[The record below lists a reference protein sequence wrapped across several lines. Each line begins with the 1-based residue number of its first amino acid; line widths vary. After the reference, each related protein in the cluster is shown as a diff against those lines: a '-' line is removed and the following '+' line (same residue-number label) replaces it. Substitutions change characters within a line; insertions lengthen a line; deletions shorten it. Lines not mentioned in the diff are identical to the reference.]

1 MIKFFRRIR
10 QKLVSEN
17 KFSKYLIYA
26 IGEIILVVIGILI
39 ALSINSW
46 NQNRLDQL
54 DKKEILSKLHIE
66 FQLNKKILQDY
77 KLINEASMNSNIAL
91 LSLIGE
97 SREVLSKQNLDSLFY
112 ETYQGY
118 ELAFTENATKNIV
131 EGGYLNLFKNEEM
144 TTLLN
149 QWNSLSEIR
158 ETRLNK
164 LDSWTNGY
172 AIPYLIPYISFK
184 EMDANANLRWSGK
197 SKVKPDYYPLFQ
209 KVEFENIIENS
220 LWHQQN
226 LNYRLEETQVLIDK
240 IFNASKPNADR
251 HNKV

>member
-10 QKLVSEN
+10 QQLLSEN

-26 IGEIILVVIGILI
+26 IGEIFLVVIGILI

-77 KLINEASMNSNIAL
+77 KLIIEASMNSNITL

-97 SREVLSKQNLDSLFY
+97 SREALSKQNLDSLLY
-112 ETYQGY
+112 EVYQGY

-131 EGGYLNLFKNEEM
+131 EGGRLNLFKNEEM

-149 QWNSLSEIR
+149 QWNSLSEVR
-158 ETRLNK
+158 EKRLYK
-164 LDSWTNGY
+164 LDSWNNEY
-172 AIPYLIPYISFK
+172 SIPYLMPYISFK
-184 EMDANANLRWSGK
+184 EMDANANFRWTGK

-209 KVEFENIIENS
+209 KVEYENLVENS
-220 LWHQQN
+220 LWYQQN
-226 LNYRLEETQVLIDK
+226 LYDRLEETEVLIDN
-240 IFNASKPNADR
+240 IINASKPNMDTK
-251 HNKV
+251 N

>member
-1 MIKFFRRIR
+1 M
-10 QKLVSEN
+10 LTEN

-54 DKKEILSKLHIE
+54 DKTEILSKLHIE
-66 FQLNKKILQDY
+66 FQVNKKILQDY
-77 KLINEASMNSNIAL
+77 KLTNEMSMNANMAL
-91 LSLIGE
+91 MSLIGE
-97 SREVLSKQNLDSLFY
+97 TREGLSKQNLDSLFY
-112 ETYQGY
+112 EAYQGY

-131 EGGYLNLFKNEEM
+131 EGGRLNLFKDEEM

-158 ETRLNK
+158 ENRLNK
-164 LDSWTNGY
+164 LDSWNNGY
-172 AIPYLIPYISFK
+172 SIPYLIPYISFK
-184 EMDANANLRWSGK
+184 EMDANANFKWTGK

-209 KVEFENIIENS
+209 KVEFENLIENS
-220 LWHQQN
+220 LWYQQN
-226 LNYRLEETQVLIDK
+226 LNDRLEETEVLIDK
-240 IFNASKPNADR
+240 IINASKS
-251 HNKV
+251 